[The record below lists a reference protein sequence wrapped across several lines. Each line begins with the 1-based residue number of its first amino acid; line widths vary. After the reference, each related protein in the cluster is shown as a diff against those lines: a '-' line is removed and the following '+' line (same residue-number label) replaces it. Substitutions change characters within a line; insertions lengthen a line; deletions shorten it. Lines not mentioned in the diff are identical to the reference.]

1 MDRHSS
7 RQRFA
12 TLSDF
17 VKNRLHEMA
26 EKYPS
31 EWHNPKYRW
40 GHTLRVAQYG
50 QQIAKD
56 EGADVELV
64 VSACLLHDVAHFD
77 PMENHRE
84 HGRIGAALS
93 RPLLEKLGY
102 SPEEIDNIC
111 YAIASHVDGKSD
123 FEHPYTL
130 EAQCVTDADNI
141 DRFGAYRI
149 LQWCAPEM
157 DDFGVLAEKLRKRL
171 KQLKKYRDADQIMET
186 YTGDRLFKE
195 QVARQMAFFE
205 ALLEEFALTQM
216 PKIGHP

>member
-1 MDRHSS
+1 MQSHPS
-7 RQRFA
+7 QLRFA
-12 TLSDF
+12 KIAEF
-17 VKNRLHEMA
+17 VQERLNNMEQNN
-26 EKYPS
+26 PS

-40 GHTLRVAQYG
+40 NHTLRVAQYG
-50 QQIAKD
+50 KQIAEE

-64 VSACLLHDVAHFD
+64 ITACLLHDVAHFD

-84 HGRIGAALS
+84 HGRIGATLS

-102 SPEEIDNIC
+102 NPEEIDNIC

-123 FEHPYTL
+123 FEHPHTL
-130 EAQCVTDADNI
+130 EAQCLTDADNI

-157 DDFGVLAEKLRKRL
+157 GDFGVLAEKLRKRI
-171 KQLKKYRDADQIMET
+171 KQLKKYREADQIMET

-195 QVARQMAFFE
+195 QVERQIEFFE
-205 ALLEEFALTQM
+205 ALIQEYALTQL
-216 PKIGHP
+216 PKV